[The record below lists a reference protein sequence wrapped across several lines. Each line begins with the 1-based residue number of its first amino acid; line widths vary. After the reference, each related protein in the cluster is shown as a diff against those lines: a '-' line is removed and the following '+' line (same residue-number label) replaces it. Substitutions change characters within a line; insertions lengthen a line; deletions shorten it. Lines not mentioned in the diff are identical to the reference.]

1 MTIEEIKNA
10 LRRKA
15 VIFET
20 GGFRPTNELGESWIG
35 AVKWKKVEDTLPKD
49 KDGNEML
56 PLASI
61 FTENLVVLPKE
72 IENVKLI
79 NVYISENVYDHLMDL
94 DGYFMV
100 QVYDSL
106 EGLEPCDW
114 LNDQIRAFPL
124 KAQEIVDDFPE
135 WDGGMDPKM
144 EDEIIKHEDEEDIDY
159 YEDIHTEVYSMHK
172 VGGYPA
178 YIQSGNWDKRYEF
191 IFQISSDE
199 KARFNIVDS
208 GSFYFF
214 YSKEL
219 DNWEMQCDFF

>member
-1 MTIEEIKNA
+1 MTKDEIKNI
-10 LRRKA
+10 LRKKA
-15 VIFET
+15 VVFET

-35 AVKWKKVEDTLPKD
+35 AVKWKKVKDKLPKD
-49 KDGNEML
+49 KDGKEML

-61 FTENLVVLPKE
+61 FTENLSAVPKV
-72 IENVKLI
+72 IENAKLI
-79 NVYISENVYDHLMDL
+79 NVYISENIYDHLMNL
-94 DGYFMV
+94 DGYFWV

-106 EGLEPCDW
+106 EGLEPCAW
-114 LNDQIRAFPL
+114 INDQIKAFPL
-124 KAQEIVDDFPE
+124 RMKETVDDYPE
-135 WDGGMDPKM
+135 WDGGMDPQM
-144 EDEIIKHEDEEDIDY
+144 EDEIIKLEGDEDINC

-178 YIQSGNWDKRYEF
+178 YIQPGNWDKRYEF

-199 KARFNIVDS
+199 KAKLNIVDS

-219 DNWEMQCDFF
+219 EKWEMQCDFF

>member
-56 PLASI
+56 PLATI
-61 FTENLVVLPKE
+61 FTENLGVLPKE

-106 EGLEPCDW
+106 EGLEPCAW
-114 LNDQIRAFPL
+114 LNGQIKAFPL
-124 KAQEIVDDFPE
+124 KAKEIVDDFPE

>member
-56 PLASI
+56 PLATI

-114 LNDQIRAFPL
+114 LNGQIKAFPL
-124 KAQEIVDDFPE
+124 KAKEIVDDFPE

-178 YIQSGNWDKRYEF
+178 YIQPGNWDKRYEF